1 MKEQGTVSRM
11 VVFVGAESTGKS
23 TLAQYLACR
32 CNAGFVPE
40 IGRLIWEE
48 KQGQLVAAD
57 YVEISERHRAA
68 EDAALAQTRG
78 HSGHSGYTAQ
88 GGYTTHTAHSGQVFV
103 DTNALTTL
111 LLGLCFGQVTEP
123 VPPTLLRH
131 ADECRT
137 RYLHHFVCADDIPY
151 EEEPGV
157 RENAAWRTHIQQLVL
172 QDLERRGI
180 AHTVLHGTL
189 EARAERVLQVLAT
202 MTQPANAIA
211 A

>member
-1 MKEQGTVSRM
+1 MQEQGAVSRM

-23 TLAQYLACR
+23 TLAQYLARR
-32 CNAGFVPE
+32 CDAGFVPE
-40 IGRLIWEE
+40 IGRFIWEE
-48 KQGQLVAAD
+48 KQGQLGPAD

-68 EDAALAQTRG
+68 EDAALAQTCGYSG
-78 HSGHSGYTAQ
+78 HSGHSGR
-88 GGYTTHTAHSGQVFV
+88 SCQVFV

-123 VPPTLLRH
+123 APPTLLRH

-172 QDLERRGI
+172 QDLDRRGI
-180 AHTVLHGTL
+180 AYTVLHGTL
-189 EARAERVLQVLAT
+189 EARAEQVLQVLAT
-202 MTQPANAIA
+202 MTQPASAIA